1 MTSRRIRCRWMALVV
16 ISLAAAGCGGS
27 DPETTAAA
35 QPSGQ
40 AAAPAAQTAPYP
52 VTVPNCGVD
61 YTFAK
66 APERVVAPS
75 VPGTELMLA
84 LGLER
89 KLAGVVGAVSAIS
102 PDLQP
107 RMSGVNVI
115 TERTFPPPSKEVILS
130 ANPDFVVSGYS
141 EDFAETA
148 IGDRGGLKSLGVN
161 SYLVQGK
168 CGDGKVTTLDDTYA
182 DVENLGRIF
191 DVRPAAATLVSKL
204 KAEAAAAT
212 PAASKPKVL
221 IYAAGKEQPSTHGA
235 TTLVADL
242 VARAGGQNI
251 FPEVASFGRFG
262 WETVVD
268 RNPDVILVVT
278 TGSFPLGTAV
288 EFMSSYSPIAEV
300 SAVKNKRI
308 VSVGVNDVQPGVRNG
323 RALAEI
329 AKGLSGG

>member
-1 MTSRRIRCRWMALVV
+1 MVAA
-16 ISLAAAGCGGS
+16 SLTAAACGES
-27 DPETTAAA
+27 DTETTSVA

-40 AAAPAAQTAPYP
+40 PPTSATQPAPYP
-52 VTVPNCGVD
+52 VTVSNCGVD

-66 APERVVAPS
+66 APDRVVSPS

-89 KLAGVVGAVSAIS
+89 RLAGVVGATSAIS

-107 RMSGVNVI
+107 RMNGVNII
-115 TERTFPPPSKEVILS
+115 TERTFPPPGKEAILS
-130 ANPDFVVSGYS
+130 ANPDFLVSGYS

-148 IGDRGGLKSLGVN
+148 IGDRASLKSLGVN

-168 CGDGKVTTLDDTYA
+168 CGDGKVRATLGDTYA
-182 DVENLGRIF
+182 DIENLGRIF
-191 DVRPAAATLVSKL
+191 DVRPVAATLVSKL
-204 KAEAAAAT
+204 KAEAGAAT

-221 IYAAGKEQPSTHGA
+221 IYAAGKEKPSTSGA
-235 TTLVADL
+235 MTLVADL
-242 VARAGGQNI
+242 VAQAGGQNVL
-251 FPEVASFGRFG
+251 PEIPGFGTFD
-262 WETVVD
+262 WETVVE

-278 TGSFPLGTAV
+278 TGSFPLASAT
-288 EFMSSYSPIAEV
+288 EFLSSYAPVADV
-300 SAVKNKRI
+300 NAVKNKRI

-329 AKGLSGG
+329 ARGLSGG

>member
-1 MTSRRIRCRWMALVV
+1 MVSVT
-16 ISLAAAGCGGS
+16 AAACGGGAS
-27 DPETTAAA
+27 ETTAAA
-35 QPSGQ
+35 QQPGQ
-40 AAAPAAQTAPYP
+40 PVASAVQAAPYP
-52 VTVPNCGVD
+52 VTVSNCGVD

-89 KLAGVVGAVSAIS
+89 RLAGVVGATSAIR

-148 IGDRGGLKSLGVN
+148 IGDRGSLQSLGVN

-168 CGDGKVTTLDDTYA
+168 CGDEKGRATLDDTYA

-191 DVRPAAATLVSKL
+191 DVRPAAADLVSTL

-212 PAASKPKVL
+212 PAAAKPKVL

-242 VARAGGQNI
+242 VSRAGGQNI

-268 RNPDVILVVT
+268 RNPDVIVVVT
-278 TGSFPLGTAV
+278 TGSFPLTTAV

-323 RALAEI
+323 KALADI
-329 AKGLSGG
+329 AKGLAGG